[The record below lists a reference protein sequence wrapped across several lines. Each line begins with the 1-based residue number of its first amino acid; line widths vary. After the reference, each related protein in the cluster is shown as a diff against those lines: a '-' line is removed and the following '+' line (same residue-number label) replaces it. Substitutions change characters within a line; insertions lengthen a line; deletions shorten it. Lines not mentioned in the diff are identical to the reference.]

1 MEAGNAVISQVA
13 LAELQAGL
21 LCVQRDHSHSWDCG
35 SHSSEAAPVPA
46 GIPSPRPRGLVS
58 RQSAGAFL
66 LLLVRLFLC
75 HSPYAHI
82 AETLEDTLCPACC
95 LRDLWC

>member
-1 MEAGNAVISQVA
+1 MLSP
-13 LAELQAGL
+13 L
-21 LCVQRDHSHSWDCG
+21 RSHGQSCRQG
-35 SHSSEAAPVPA
+35 SCASSRTTPVPGTAAPTPAKAAPVPA

-58 RQSAGAFL
+58 RQSAGASL

-82 AETLEDTLCPACC
+82 AETLEDTLCPPCC